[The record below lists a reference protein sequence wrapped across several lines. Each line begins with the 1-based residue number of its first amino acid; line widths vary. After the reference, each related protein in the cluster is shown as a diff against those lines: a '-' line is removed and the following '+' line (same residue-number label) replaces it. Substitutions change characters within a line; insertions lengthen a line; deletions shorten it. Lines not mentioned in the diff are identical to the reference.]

1 MLIVVSVFS
10 DGRILGLDRMHVE
23 CLLCDCTTFYIAER
37 IIDRLISL
45 SCDSVVAA

>member
-1 MLIVVSVFS
+1 MGAFL
-10 DGRILGLDRMHVE
+10 DGQGLDLDWMHVG
-23 CLLCDCTTFYIAER
+23 CLLCDCTSFYIAER